1 MDLQLQKPMLDLGV
15 CERAPRAEV
24 PRCGRYA
31 PRPDGWHKPCRD
43 CRPRPPGVSAWVK
56 ATCEPAATNGRCLGL
71 PDSLPNHS
79 NHHIGSSAQVQITVS
94 SLTVQHREEQSHL
107 PRTLPAFASPARDL
121 ERLAAPPVTAREA
134 LALRGAPPE
143 TARHT
148 TGEPH
153 STVDNTPGHT
163 AGDATGHGHHWRSLP
178 DLGPWDLGP
187 LGRWGAGLTAAAKN
201 ERKGP

>member
-24 PRCGRYA
+24 PGCGRYA
-31 PRPDGWHKPCRD
+31 PHPDGWHKPCRD

-79 NHHIGSSAQVQITVS
+79 NRHIGSSPQVQITVS
-94 SLTVQHREEQSHL
+94 QCSTGKSNHTCLARCL
-107 PRTLPAFASPARDL
+107 PLQAQPETLRGSP
-121 ERLAAPPVTAREA
+121 LAAPPVTAREA

-148 TGEPH
+148 AGEPH
-153 STVDNTPGHT
+153 STVDSTPGHT
-163 AGDATGHGHHWRSLP
+163 AGDATGHGHHHWRSLP
-178 DLGPWDLGP
+178 DLGPWALG
-187 LGRWGAGLTAAAKN
+187 GWVGAGD
-201 ERKGP
+201 